1 MSRHNRNYRT
11 RTARLLPI
19 LLVLM
24 LLFLPAAI
32 CDDETPTPEPD
43 DDDIIRVVDDDDQQQ
58 GDDDDLQGDD
68 DQLPLLP
75 QIPEPIILLDGN
87 NDPICCNLC
96 DPLTGMPLAPYYD
109 LSQITFTYAIS
120 NGSCFGEFLLDFG
133 QAQQLDMPFM
143 GQLTFYDPAGPLAA
157 DDPFCW
163 GRYGNSSYGFV
174 FDGSQVIPNYSVVDP
189 LTMQWGAGVAP
200 GYEGLLDT
208 NAITL
213 RIPCDQ
219 INQGFTW
226 MAHTAPPE
234 AFPCDGMGQGAD
246 LFPEFDLPPFQY

>member
-1 MSRHNRNYRT
+1 MLKSRT

-19 LLVLM
+19 LLVLI
-24 LLFLPAAI
+24 LLLLPAAI
-32 CDDETPTPEPD
+32 CEPETPTPDPD

-68 DQLPLLP
+68 DQQPSGP
-75 QIPEPIILLDGN
+75 QIPDPVVFPDGI

-109 LSQITFTYAIS
+109 LSQITFTYVIS
-120 NGSCFGEFLLDFG
+120 DGSCFGEFVLDFG
-133 QAQQLDMPFM
+133 QAQALNMPFM
-143 GQLTFYDPAGPLAA
+143 GQLTFYDPAGPLAT

-163 GRYGNSSYGFV
+163 GRYANSSYGFV
-174 FDGSQVIPNYSVVDP
+174 FDGVQLIPNASAVDP
-189 LTMQWGAGVAP
+189 QTLQWGSRLAP
-200 GYEGLLDT
+200 GFTGVQEST
-208 NAITL
+208 SVTL

-219 INQGFTW
+219 INQGFLW

-234 AFPCDGMGQGAD
+234 AFPCDGMGQGPD
-246 LFPEFDLPPFQY
+246 LYPEFDLPPFQY